1 MKVQLWMMVILVLL
15 VWACATQRGVV
26 RVEKSEEVTASDS
39 LEYELVTFD
48 GKFESCYSMQNAPS
62 RYRSQ
67 EYYENWN
74 RQYVNEW
81 NYNSMQTGKG
91 NFFEYIH
98 GYDPTVDYGFELNHK
113 LFYYFQYVEN
123 VLKIKILPAGPKTIV
138 F

>member
-1 MKVQLWMMVILVLL
+1 MIFLGTLL
-15 VWACATQRGVV
+15 WACSAQKGIV
-26 RVEKSEEVTASDS
+26 RVEKSEEVTANDS

-48 GKFESCYSMQNAPS
+48 GKFESWYIMQNVPS
-62 RYRSQ
+62 GFRSQ

-74 RQYVNEW
+74 RLYVNEW
-81 NYNSMQTGKG
+81 NYHSTQPGKS
-91 NFFEYIH
+91 NFFEYIY

-123 VLKIKILPAGPKTIV
+123 ELKIKILPAGPKTGV

>member
-1 MKVQLWMMVILVLL
+1 MKRQVLL
-15 VWACATQRGVV
+15 MIIMGTLLWACATQKGVV
-26 RVEKSEEVTASDS
+26 RVEKSDEITANDS

-48 GKFESCYSMQNAPS
+48 GKFESWYIMQNVPS
-62 RYRSQ
+62 RFRSQ

-74 RQYVNEW
+74 HQYVNAW
-81 NYNSMQTGKG
+81 NYNSTQSGKN

-98 GYDPTVDYGFELNHK
+98 GYDPTIDYGFELNHK

-123 VLKIKILPAGPKTIV
+123 VLKIKILPAGPKAVI

>member
-15 VWACATQRGVV
+15 VWACATQKGVV
-26 RVEKSEEVTASDS
+26 RVEKSEELTASDS

-48 GKFESCYSMQNAPS
+48 GKFESWYSMQNVPS

-74 RQYVNEW
+74 RQYVTEC
-81 NYNSMQTGKG
+81 NYNSTQGAKS

-123 VLKIKILPAGPKTIV
+123 VLKIKILPSGPKTIV

>member
-1 MKVQLWMMVILVLL
+1 MIFLGTLL
-15 VWACATQRGVV
+15 WACSAQKGIV
-26 RVEKSEEVTASDS
+26 RVEKSEEVTANDS

-48 GKFESCYSMQNAPS
+48 GKFESWYIMQNVPS
-62 RYRSQ
+62 GFRSQ

-81 NYNSMQTGKG
+81 NYHSTQPGKS

-123 VLKIKILPAGPKTIV
+123 VLKIKILPAGPKTGV

>member
-1 MKVQLWMMVILVLL
+1 MILMAAL
-15 VWACATQRGVV
+15 VWACSTPKGIV

-48 GKFESCYSMQNAPS
+48 GKFESWYIMQNVS
-62 RYRSQ
+62 SKFRSQ

-74 RQYVNEW
+74 RQYVDAW
-81 NYNSMQTGKG
+81 NYNSTQPGKS

-98 GYDPTVDYGFELNHK
+98 GYNPTVDYGFELNHK

-123 VLKIKILPAGPKTIV
+123 VLKIKILPAGPKTGV

>member
-1 MKVQLWMMVILVLL
+1 MMIFLGTLL
-15 VWACATQRGVV
+15 WACSAQKGIV

-48 GKFESCYSMQNAPS
+48 GKFESWYIMQNVPS
-62 RYRSQ
+62 KFRSQ

-74 RQYVNEW
+74 RQYVDAW
-81 NYNSMQTGKG
+81 NYNSTQPGKS

-98 GYDPTVDYGFELNHK
+98 GYNPTVDYGFELNHK

-123 VLKIKILPAGPKTIV
+123 VLKIKILPAGPKTGV